1 MTRLFLAALAPALLL
16 ACRNQP
22 AGTSNLPAQPMET
35 LQTDAALPADFQ
47 AFYGKFHADSLYQIA
62 HISWPLSGKIARQ
75 LDSAHVALEETDW
88 QPETWRMQHTVD
100 FSTGEFVREF
110 EPLGDV
116 MVIERIRTPGSEFSL
131 ERRFAKRPDGEW
143 QLIYYRDMYE
153 SE

>member
-1 MTRLFLAALAPALLL
+1 MKLLFGLLL
-16 ACRNQP
+16 TLAVFTACRNNPSGAKLPEQP
-22 AGTSNLPAQPMET
+22 SETMLNAAG
-35 LQTDAALPADFQ
+35 LPADFVP
-47 AFYGKFHADSLYQIA
+47 FYRQFHRDSVFQMG
-62 HISWPLSGKIARQ
+62 HIDWPLSGKMANQ
-75 LDSAHVALEETDW
+75 VDSGTVDLQEIKWT
-88 QPETWRMQHTVD
+88 PENWNLQHEVD
-100 FSTGEFVREF
+100 FSTGEFVQEF